1 MNDQIRY
8 QIFLYNYYHFYRHNY
23 FFDENYKH
31 YFAKHIN
38 NYIFVQNVKKSLK
51 KAYDEKIQKIYQN
64 VYHPKI
70 VTNLLK
76 NGMQFDNIYY
86 LLNEKINNTMQNV
99 F

>member
-8 QIFLYNYYHFYRHNY
+8 QIFLYNYYHFYMDDY
-23 FFDENYKH
+23 FFDENYKQ
-31 YFAKHIN
+31 YFAKHMK

-51 KAYDEKIQKIYQN
+51 KAYDEKIQKIFQN
-64 VYHPKI
+64 VYHPKS

-76 NGMQFDNIYY
+76 SGMQFDNIYY
-86 LLNEKINNTMQNV
+86 LLNEKINNSMQNV